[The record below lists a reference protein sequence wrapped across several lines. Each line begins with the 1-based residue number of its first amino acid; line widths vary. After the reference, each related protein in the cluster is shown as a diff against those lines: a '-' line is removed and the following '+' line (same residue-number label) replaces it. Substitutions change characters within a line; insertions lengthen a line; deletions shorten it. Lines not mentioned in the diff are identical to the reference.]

1 MSNNMGMR
9 KWLTIVSMAGL
20 VLWSAGASALPYSSL
35 VIFGDSL
42 ADSGNNA
49 ILLGA
54 TQPVPVSGAEAAVLP
69 YASNTYSNG
78 AVWTQYLAAS
88 LGLSTTPSLAGGSNY
103 AFGGARSGA
112 ATAGQPPGMLDQLGM
127 YLAASKGQA
136 SASALYV
143 LEGGGNDARDILG
156 AAMLGLDPSALIHGY
171 ASNIASMV
179 SRLHAAGAE
188 QFLLWNVPNIGLS
201 PLVVQLG
208 GSGPAS
214 YFAALMN
221 QALDSALALLDAEI
235 ADGIHLY
242 DAYTGLN
249 DIVANPKANGFAN
262 VTDIC
267 VLDIACINDP
277 SGYVFWDGL
286 HPTTAAHAAM
296 ARQALGELPEPGSLL
311 LILLAG
317 CALVV
322 ARRRPA

>member
-1 MSNNMGMR
+1 M
-9 KWLTIVSMAGL
+9 WLSIVSMAGL
-20 VLWSAGASALPYSSL
+20 ILWSSGASALPYSNL

-49 ILLGA
+49 LLLGA
-54 TQPVPVSGAEAAVLP
+54 TQPVPLGGADVPVLP

-78 AVWTQYLAAS
+78 AVWTQYLASS
-88 LGLSTTPSLAGGSNY
+88 LGLSATPSLAGGSNY
-103 AFGGARSGA
+103 AFGGARSGTA
-112 ATAGQPPGMLDQLGM
+112 AAGQPPGMRDQLGM
-127 YLAASKGQA
+127 YLAASQGQA

-156 AAMLGLDPSALIHGY
+156 AVMLGLDPSALIHGY
-171 ASNIASMV
+171 AGNIASMV
-179 SRLHAAGAE
+179 SQLHAAGAE

-201 PLVVQLG
+201 PLVAQLG
-208 GSGPAS
+208 GSGAAS
-214 YFAALMN
+214 YVAALMN

-242 DAYTGLN
+242 DAYGGLN

-267 VLDIACINDP
+267 ALDIACIADP
-277 SGYVFWDGL
+277 GGYVFWDGL

-296 ARQALGELPEPGSLL
+296 ARQALGVLPEPGALL
-311 LILLAG
+311 LTLLAG
-317 CALVV
+317 CALV
-322 ARRRPA
+322 ATRRRPA